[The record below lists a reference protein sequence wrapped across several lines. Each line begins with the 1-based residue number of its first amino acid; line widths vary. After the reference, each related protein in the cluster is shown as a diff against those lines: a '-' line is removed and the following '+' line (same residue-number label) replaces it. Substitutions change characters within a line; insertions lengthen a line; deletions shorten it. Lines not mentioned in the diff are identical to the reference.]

1 VSSDHGDVFA
11 VRLRPGSYDPSKI
24 RTEGQS
30 LYDEAMLRSGLRPC
44 LLDAA
49 LVLVLAALSVPG
61 LSGDR
66 YGDMPSEKL
75 VVIFGGAEGLRT
87 AMTVWWLLAAL
98 LVVGLMIR
106 RRQPLLALILAAIG
120 AAGHQLD
127 PRFALEPLDFAVPIV
142 LYTVASRAR
151 TRWVAA
157 TAASATLVGTYLV
170 TLAAI
175 TGVWTPVGKAS
186 ATAADAALVSTLTTA
201 ARAST
206 QALLVLVLAYAIG
219 DGVRSRRAHLRA
231 VEQRTAEL
239 QREQLQRESLAAA
252 AERARLARELHDV
265 VAHSVSV
272 MVVQAQGAAAALHS
286 RPGRADA
293 AVQQVIGTGRAAL
306 AEMRR
311 LLGAARD
318 DPVEGPDLA
327 PQPGVAAVPGLIDQI
342 RASGIP
348 VRLHIEG
355 QTAPLPAA
363 IDLSVYR
370 IVQEALTNTVRHAGA
385 GAQATVRLTFTG
397 DHLEIEVTDDGI
409 GAAAEPTGGYG
420 LHGLAERMALLGG
433 VLTVGPVDPRGF
445 RVHARIPLTE
455 GQP

>member
-1 VSSDHGDVFA
+1 
-11 VRLRPGSYDPSKI
+11 
-24 RTEGQS
+24 
-30 LYDEAMLRSGLRPC
+30 MLRSGLRPC

-49 LVLVLAALSVPG
+49 LALVLAALSVPG
-61 LSGDR
+61 SSGDR
-66 YGDMPSEKL
+66 YGEIPSEKL
-75 VVIFGGAEGLRT
+75 VVIFGGADGLRN
-87 AMTVWWLLAAL
+87 AMTAWWLLAGL

-106 RRQPLLALILAAIG
+106 RYRPLLALALVAIG

-127 PRFALEPLDFAVPIV
+127 PRFALEPLDLAVPIV
-142 LYTVASRAR
+142 LFTVASLSR

-175 TGVWTPVGKAS
+175 TGVWTPAGKAS
-186 ATAADAALVSTLTTA
+186 ATAADAALASTLTTA

-206 QALLVLVLAYAIG
+206 QTLLLLVLAYAIG
-219 DGVRSRRAHLRA
+219 DGVRSRRAHLQA

-239 QREQLQRESLAAA
+239 QREQLQRDALAAA
-252 AERARLARELHDV
+252 AERARLTRELHDV
-265 VAHSVSV
+265 VAHSLSV

-286 RPGRADA
+286 RPGRAEA
-293 AVQQVIGTGRAAL
+293 AVQHVIGTGRTAL

-311 LLGAARD
+311 LLGVARD
-318 DPVEGPDLA
+318 NTVDGPDLA
-327 PQPGVAAVPGLIDQI
+327 PQPGVAAVPGLIDQM

-355 QTAPLPAA
+355 QTSPLPTAV
-363 IDLSVYR
+363 DLSAYR

-385 GAQATVRLTFTG
+385 GAQASVRLAFAR

-420 LHGLAERMALLGG
+420 LRGLTERVALLGG
-433 VLTVGPVDPRGF
+433 ELAAGPVDPGGF
-445 RVHARIPLTE
+445 RVRALIPLID